1 MNGLIKSEATRGRGG
16 GTKGE
21 WQEMA
26 EIWDFFRVP
35 KGSTAEL
42 PTKAGKRTEQIII
55 QRAQV
60 ELRAG
65 EWVLGFV
72 FCVGKAPSYV
82 QFRDGQVTAYLSCKL
97 IGNFSVSRHRFT
109 MACSRVAPQG
119 MLAALSFQIAPLF
132 AKAPQESAS
141 FHWTITTSRIASRGI
156 PRRASS
162 RRSSR
167 ISDMA
172 SARL

>member
-97 IGNFSVSRHRFT
+97 IKGFQ
-109 MACSRVAPQG
+109 CVA
-119 MLAALSFQIAPLF
+119 APLHNGLF
-132 AKAPQESAS
+132 AGC
-141 FHWTITTSRIASRGI
+141 TTGNARCPLFSNSTHVCEGASRA
-156 PRRASS
+156 RF
-162 RRSSR
+162 
-167 ISDMA
+167 ISLDDYHFTDCLGWD
-172 SARL
+172 SAQSILATVFEN